1 MALRHGGH
9 ILVDQ
14 LKVNGIKRVFS
25 VPGESF
31 LAALDGLYNSG
42 IENIVCRQEG
52 GAAMM
57 AEADAKITS
66 SPGVVFVTRGPGAT
80 NASSGVHIAM
90 QDSTPL
96 IVFVGQVPLEHR
108 DREAFQEIDY
118 ERFFSPIAKWVAE
131 VKDLKRLP
139 EYISRAFQVSQG
151 GRPGPVIISLPED
164 ILSGVCEVPDR
175 PRVVLGQQF
184 TSDSE
189 VKKIEKA
196 IIKAERPLV
205 IAGGTGWSKEAVKN
219 LGVFVKNFNLPV
231 ATTFRRQHLM
241 DNRHDCYIGD
251 LGTGMNPAL
260 AKTVKESDLIIA
272 IGTRLGEIA
281 TGGYELIDPKKPE
294 QKIIHIHKDPNE
306 LGHVYQPTLSVLSST
321 ENILNQFIDLPKL
334 VNPEWSART
343 NEVRNNYLN
352 WITPKETPGPVKLEK
367 IIEWLSNNLPEDS
380 IVTNGA
386 GNYAAFLHRY
396 FVFKEYPTAIGPTSG
411 SMGYGFPASIAAKL
425 RFPDKTVICMAG
437 DGCFQMTLNEMSTAA
452 HNKLAI
458 IVIVVNN
465 GKYATIR
472 MHQEK
477 HYPGRVSG
485 TEIHNPDF
493 AALAKAYGGF
503 GIKVQKTEDFVAAY
517 DQAVAS
523 GLLSV
528 IELKIDDEVLS
539 TSQTVSEVRNN
550 SSR

>member
-96 IVFVGQVPLEHR
+96 IVFVGQVPLAHR

-260 AKTVKESDLIIA
+260 AKTVKASDLIIA

-503 GIKVQKTEDFVAAY
+503 GVKVQKTEDFVAAY

-550 SSR
+550 SSK

>member
-14 LKVNGIKRVFS
+14 LKVNGVERVFS

-42 IENIVCRQEG
+42 IENIVCRHEG

-57 AEADAKITS
+57 AEADAKITH

-80 NASSGVHIAM
+80 NASSGIHVAM

-139 EYISRAFQVSQG
+139 EYVARAFQVSQA

-164 ILSGVCEVPDR
+164 ILSGICEVPDR

-184 TSDSE
+184 TSHSE
-189 VKKIEKA
+189 IKKIENA
-196 IIKAERPLV
+196 IIKAKRPLV
-205 IAGGTGWSKEAVKN
+205 IVGGTGWGKGVVKN

-231 ATTFRRQHLM
+231 ATTFRRQHLI

-260 AKTVKESDLIIA
+260 AETVKGSDLIIA

-281 TGGYELIDPKKPE
+281 TGAYELIDPKKTE
-294 QKIIHIHKDPNE
+294 QEIIHIHTDPNE
-306 LGHVYQPTLSVLSST
+306 FCHVYQPRLAVLSST
-321 ENILNQFIDLPKL
+321 ENILDQLVGLSKL
-334 VNPEWSART
+334 VNPEWSSQTSEGRQ
-343 NEVRNNYLN
+343 NYLN

-367 IIEWLSNNLPEDS
+367 IIKWLSNNLPEDS

-396 FVFKEYPTAIGPTSG
+396 FAFKEYPTAIGPTSG

-425 RFPDKTVICMAG
+425 RFPDKTVICLAG

-452 HNKLAI
+452 QNKLAI

-477 HYPGRVSG
+477 NYPGRVSG
-485 TEIHNPDF
+485 TELHNPDF

-517 DQAVAS
+517 NEAVAS

-528 IELKIDDEVLS
+528 IELQIDDEVLS
-539 TSQTVSEVRNN
+539 TSQTVSEVRYNN
-550 SSR
+550 SK

>member
-14 LKVNGIKRVFS
+14 LKINGVERVFS

-42 IENIVCRQEG
+42 IENIVCRHEG

-57 AEADAKITS
+57 AEADAKITH

-80 NASSGVHIAM
+80 NASSGIHVAM

-131 VKDLKRLP
+131 IKDLKRLP
-139 EYISRAFQVSQG
+139 EYVARAFQVSQA

-164 ILSGVCEVPDR
+164 ILSGICEVPDR

-189 VKKIEKA
+189 IKKIENA
-196 IIKAERPLV
+196 IIKAKRPLV
-205 IAGGTGWSKEAVKN
+205 IVGGTGWGKEAVKN

-260 AKTVKESDLIIA
+260 AKTVKGSDLIIA

-281 TGGYELIDPKKPE
+281 TGAYELIDPKKTE
-294 QKIIHIHKDPNE
+294 QEIIHIHTDPDE
-306 LGHVYQPTLSVLSST
+306 FCHVYQPSLAVLSSPK
-321 ENILNQFIDLPKL
+321 NILDQLVGLSKL
-334 VNPEWSART
+334 VNPEWSSQTSEGRQ
-343 NEVRNNYLN
+343 NYLN

-367 IIEWLSNNLPEDS
+367 IIKWLSNNLPEDS

-396 FVFKEYPTAIGPTSG
+396 FAFKEYPTAIGPTSG

-425 RFPDKTVICMAG
+425 RFPDKTVICLAG
-437 DGCFQMTLNEMSTAA
+437 DGCFQMTLNEMSTATQ
-452 HNKLAI
+452 NKLAI

-477 HYPGRVSG
+477 NYPGRVSG
-485 TEIHNPDF
+485 TELHNPDF

-517 DQAVAS
+517 NEAVAS

-528 IELKIDDEVLS
+528 IELQIDDEVLS
-539 TSQTVSEVRNN
+539 TSQTVSEVRYNN
-550 SSR
+550 SK

>member
-367 IIEWLSNNLPEDS
+367 IIEWLSNNLAEDS

-503 GIKVQKTEDFVAAY
+503 GVKVQKTEDFVAAY

-550 SSR
+550 SSK

>member
-205 IAGGTGWSKEAVKN
+205 IAGGTGWSKEVVKN

-503 GIKVQKTEDFVAAY
+503 GVKVQKTEDFVAAY

-550 SSR
+550 SSK

>member
-1 MALRHGGH
+1 
-9 ILVDQ
+9 
-14 LKVNGIKRVFS
+14 
-25 VPGESF
+25 
-31 LAALDGLYNSG
+31 
-42 IENIVCRQEG
+42 
-52 GAAMM
+52 
-57 AEADAKITS
+57 
-66 SPGVVFVTRGPGAT
+66 
-80 NASSGVHIAM
+80 
-90 QDSTPL
+90 
-96 IVFVGQVPLEHR
+96 
-108 DREAFQEIDY
+108 
-118 ERFFSPIAKWVAE
+118 
-131 VKDLKRLP
+131 
-139 EYISRAFQVSQG
+139 
-151 GRPGPVIISLPED
+151 
-164 ILSGVCEVPDR
+164 
-175 PRVVLGQQF
+175 
-184 TSDSE
+184 
-189 VKKIEKA
+189 
-196 IIKAERPLV
+196 
-205 IAGGTGWSKEAVKN
+205 
-219 LGVFVKNFNLPV
+219 
-231 ATTFRRQHLM
+231 
-241 DNRHDCYIGD
+241 
-251 LGTGMNPAL
+251 MNPAL

-458 IVIVVNN
+458 IGGSGLYNLE
-465 GKYATIR
+465 KYANAKY
-472 MHQEK
+472 QEK

-539 TSQTVSEVRNN
+539 TSQTVFKKNN
-550 SSR
+550 SSK